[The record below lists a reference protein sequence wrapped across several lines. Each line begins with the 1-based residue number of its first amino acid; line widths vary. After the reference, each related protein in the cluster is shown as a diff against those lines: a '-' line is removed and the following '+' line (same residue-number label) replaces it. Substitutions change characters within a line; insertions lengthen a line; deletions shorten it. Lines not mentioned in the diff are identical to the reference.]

1 MVTQSINHEFWKKF
15 REDERYQPIV
25 DCLKRNYEKSSKRR
39 TIGYGEFTSFWKTG
53 LRTDSDGAY
62 FEREQYY
69 HALLFLALIYPEEE
83 TYLEELQELIWSICN
98 DFTWERAAHMDHIK
112 DVAFQ
117 EIGLGGSAM
126 AAKLAETSHWLGDR
140 LDEMIKQ
147 RIHCEIQRRYL
158 IPFPKRE
165 WWWETKPSNWAATC
179 IGCLGIAF
187 MLEFPEEYRELKP
200 RLDAGMENYLRSFS
214 QEGVCLEGVGYWTV
228 FGNFLHYAKCLQE
241 FTQGKEDYFRR
252 ERIHDIARF
261 LNVAY
266 LKRTYSVSFSDSYPE
281 TKCPICVG
289 HLVHA
294 CFPDVNLLPV
304 ECHGFSAE
312 KLDEHLKWW
321 EIFEQIMLYF
331 NPDYLEEKVKEKEE
345 DFSFYA
351 PDAGW
356 FICKKE
362 GYALAA
368 KAGHNDEPHN
378 HNDVGSFHL
387 VTENGQQLA
396 DIGPSLYTIHNF
408 DPQYRYQVFGNGSQ
422 GHSVPIIDG
431 VAQAWGENYHGEIE
445 QIEDGAKIRFESAYP
460 LQELSVLERSIL
472 CKEES
477 VTIRDSFLFEEGSHS
492 VTERFVT
499 GYHPTVE
506 GDVVIFGDVE
516 LCMNNEKCHLLIQE
530 FEHIDN
536 SNVVGKKSKVY
547 AVDFTFETEK
557 RAEFELE
564 IRLLRTGKD
573 S

>member
-1 MVTQSINHEFWKKF
+1 MATKTIDHEFWKKF
-15 REDERYQPIV
+15 REDDRYQPIV

-39 TIGYGEFTSFWKTG
+39 TIGYREFTSFWATG

-83 TYLEELQELIWSICN
+83 NYLEELQELIWSICN
-98 DFTWERAAHMDHIK
+98 EFTWERAAHMDHIK

-165 WWWETKPSNWAATC
+165 WWWESKPSNWAATC

-214 QEGVCLEGVGYWTV
+214 QEGICLEGVGYWTV

-241 FTQGKEDYFRR
+241 FSQGNDDYFTR

-266 LKRTYSVSFSDSYPE
+266 LKKTYSVSFSDSYPE

-289 HLVHA
+289 HLVHE
-294 CFPDVNLLPV
+294 CFPDVNLLPL

-321 EIFEQIMLYF
+321 EITELMMLYF
-331 NPDYLEEKVKEKEE
+331 NPDFLDKAKGNEEELEL
-345 DFSFYA
+345 YA

-356 FICKKE
+356 FVCKKKA
-362 GYALAA
+362 YALAT

-387 VTENGQQLA
+387 VTGNGQQLA
-396 DIGPSLYTIHNF
+396 DIGPSLYTISNF
-408 DPQYRYQVFGNGSQ
+408 DPKYRYQVFGNGSL
-422 GHSVPIIDG
+422 GHSVPVIDG
-431 VAQAWGENYHGEIE
+431 AAQAWGEKYCGEIE
-445 QIEDGAKIRFESAYP
+445 QIEDGVKIRFASAYP
-460 LQELSVLERSIL
+460 LKELKGLERWVK
-472 CKEES
+472 CREES
-477 VTIRDSFLFEEGSHS
+477 VTIRDCFVFEEGNHS

-499 GYHPTVE
+499 GYLPGIKGDTV
-506 GDVVIFGDVE
+506 VFGDVE
-516 LCMNNEKCHLLIQE
+516 LKVSGGTFCPVVQE
-530 FEHIDN
+530 FDHIDN

-547 AVDFTFETEK
+547 AVDFKFDAGET
-557 RAEFELE
+557 AEFEIE
-564 IRLLRTGKD
+564 IKVLGDGK
-573 S
+573 